1 MTAAK
6 EELLALQVTAVSA
19 LECSGRPGGG
29 GRGECATEAGARG
42 RGEGEEEEER
52 RLFISVRGGRVGGV
66 FVLLSK

>member
-29 GRGECATEAGARG
+29 GEGGSMQQKPEQEGEG
-42 RGEGEEEEER
+42 RGKRRRNDGCLSVFEGVGLVEC
-52 RLFISVRGGRVGGV
+52 LFC
-66 FVLLSK
+66 